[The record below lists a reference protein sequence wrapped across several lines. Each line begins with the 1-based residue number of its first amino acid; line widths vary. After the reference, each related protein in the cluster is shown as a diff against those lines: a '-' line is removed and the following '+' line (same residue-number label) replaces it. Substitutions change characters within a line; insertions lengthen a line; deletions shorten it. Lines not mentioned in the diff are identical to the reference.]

1 MSNQS
6 IMNKN
11 QINSILDLIQK
22 SKKKV
27 FFELYLKKNCLFL
40 QRHFR
45 INYLQETKKLN
56 V

>member
-22 SKKKV
+22 SKKK
-27 FFELYLKKNCLFL
+27 FFLNYTSKKIVYFCKGI
-40 QRHFR
+40 FR

>member
-22 SKKKV
+22 SKKK
-27 FFELYLKKNCLFL
+27 FFLNYTSKKIVYFCKGILELIIY
-40 QRHFR
+40 
-45 INYLQETKKLN
+45 KKLKN
-56 V
+56 